1 MSDIPTTIIVPHQ
14 SANRATYIAL
24 PLPLVLSHFAICFC
38 VQGFPTNTRL
48 SLSYIVVF
56 ICFGEVTTAAS
67 SPRQRGFD
75 FSRGL
80 KPIDTYTSSGF
91 PESHH
96 RQVVDGSIPTY
107 RTHKNTPESHHRQ
120 VVDGSIPTCELNNGK
135 QGLGLNHPP
144 PAGGGIP
151 GSFPV
156 LVGWD

>member
-1 MSDIPTTIIVPHQ
+1 MSEPKFP
-14 SANRATYIAL
+14 RA
-24 PLPLVLSHFAICFC
+24 S
-38 VQGFPTNTRL
+38 
-48 SLSYIVVF
+48 
-56 ICFGEVTTAAS
+56 AS
-67 SPRQRGFD
+67 SRRVSGALNLAVGFTH
-75 FSRGL
+75 G
-80 KPIDTYTSSGF
+80 IYTSSGF